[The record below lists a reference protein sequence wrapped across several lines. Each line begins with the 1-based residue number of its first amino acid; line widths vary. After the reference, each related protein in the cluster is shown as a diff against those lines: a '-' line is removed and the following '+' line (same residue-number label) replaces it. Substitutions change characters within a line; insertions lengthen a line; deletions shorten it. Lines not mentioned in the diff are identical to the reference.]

1 MSAIYGHFNNNYNLK
16 PGNKEPVW
24 LKLNDIKRAV
34 YPISFV
40 LPIVL
45 NQLLDKTFRT
55 LGMANKVKV
64 KNQILMIPNIYNKH
78 ISNNKNFKSSWID
91 YVLILGFLI
100 GEHFKQK
107 CAKAFEILFGIQN
120 VSKSVKDMLSK
131 TLYESPEE
139 YLRSVFGITYRS
151 NAQSGKLHLPML
163 LLYLKLAASLMSV
176 GNINNTLNVPLN
188 RTCSFYNRFE
198 YNQNNLTK
206 GVKETKHLLT
216 FLSRFFE
223 TFTYRYVVS
232 GASSNNSLREI
243 VKQIENKSQFV
254 YIVSVYVTFLNILKL
269 IHNKNVTSQ
278 SGFLESTGKQDIKLI
293 DARDNS
299 QVLTAIKEHIVV
311 SNLDFPEKVKNEY
324 KHKAQTIMLKEFVDL
339 PPALLRPLV
348 RGVKVTVNNPITRT
362 AKKALPV
369 VKRVSQVK
377 KALPIIAPVMKLLKQ
392 KVKYLRII

>member
-1 MSAIYGHFNNNYNLK
+1 M
-16 PGNKEPVW
+16 
-24 LKLNDIKRAV
+24 
-34 YPISFV
+34 
-40 LPIVL
+40 
-45 NQLLDKTFRT
+45 
-55 LGMANKVKV
+55 
-64 KNQILMIPNIYNKH
+64 
-78 ISNNKNFKSSWID
+78 
-91 YVLILGFLI
+91 
-100 GEHFKQK
+100 
-107 CAKAFEILFGIQN
+107 
-120 VSKSVKDMLSK
+120 
-131 TLYESPEE
+131 YESPEE

-243 VKQIENKSQFV
+243 VKQNENKSQFV
-254 YIVSVYVTFLNILKL
+254 SIVSVYVTFLNILKL

-392 KVKYLRII
+392 KK